1 MAWYKIEIHYGPGS
15 QGTDITY
22 RWWDYKDPPSDD
34 EKREWCDDRVHDLY
48 TDNATSRVNLVKE
61 LPEDVRKKKIEM
73 YRDRAKGAVAML
85 KILKAGEL

>member
-22 RWWDYKDPPSDD
+22 LWYGSDAPPSDD
-34 EKREWCDDRVHDLY
+34 EKREWCHDRVHDLY
-48 TDNATSRVNLVKE
+48 TDNATSRVFLVDE
-61 LPEDVRKKKIEM
+61 LPEDVRQEKIEM

-85 KILKAGEL
+85 KILKAGE